1 MKAKHVLLSPTLSSA
16 STHRPKNLATKSLKC
31 SKFASYTEHRRNGR
45 QWEIVG
51 ERVEERVGDGG
62 EERGRN
68 GETVGDRVGES
79 VGDGGEERGK
89 MRGIHLPSS

>member
-1 MKAKHVLLSPTLSSA
+1 M
-16 STHRPKNLATKSLKC
+16 
-31 SKFASYTEHRRNGR
+31 
-45 QWEIVG
+45 
-51 ERVEERVGDGG
+51 GDGG